1 MAGRLL
7 PILSF
12 WNGPFFWGHVKL
24 AFRGVWHPWKSNWMR
39 NLKWFQVW
47 FRFHVE
53 LWGETIKWSCQT
65 WAVNHFYAD
74 EHSHIL
80 IKTHEVLSACQPLI
94 LLMFGNSKANHLGC
108 IGFQLPFP
116 QLVSSPDFWLPSSTR
131 RRSPIVDTICYICSY
146 RSLEGIFYLHEWLIF
161 MLDVMV

>member
-7 PILSF
+7 TIYF
-12 WNGPFFWGHVKL
+12 PFEMALFFEDMLV
-24 AFRGVWHPWKSNWMR
+24 FRGVWHPWKSNWMR

-53 LWGETIKWSCQT
+53 LWGETIKWSFQT
-65 WAVNHFYAD
+65 WAVNHWYAD

-94 LLMFGNSKANHLGC
+94 LLMVQKSQGQPPGMYRISTTFPSTAGC
-108 IGFQLPFP
+108 HHRLE
-116 QLVSSPDFWLPSSTR
+116 DDR
-131 RRSPIVDTICYICSY
+131 RLWICYVVIVPWRVYFTCMNGWF
-146 RSLEGIFYLHEWLIF
+146 LW
-161 MLDVMV
+161 